1 MIGKTV
7 GNRYRIVE
15 KAGEGGMGTVYKAFD
30 TVLRRDVALKMLH
43 PSQCSETKVKSRF
56 EIEAVVTANL
66 NHPSIVTLHDFFTE
80 EDRFFI
86 VMQYL
91 EGKTVKDLLQE
102 QGPLPQETLVFILEQ
117 VIDGLAY
124 AHDQNVIHR
133 DIKPNNIMV
142 TNAGPIKI
150 LDFGIAR
157 SMGHSDLT
165 ETGMTLGSTSY
176 MSPEQ
181 IRGENLDQRSDIYS
195 LGITLFE
202 MATGRQP
209 FAGPNVSQFDILTRQ
224 IHTELPSPR
233 AINPAISVG
242 LSHIITKCAQ
252 KKPEAR
258 YQNLKELRRALRES
272 LSSAETKLEIKS
284 WPKRDEPLSQKPSD
298 SRKTKGVLRGL
309 LQSKEGAFLVAV
321 ILMVM
326 GVGGYLLFKKE
337 ASGPSPT
344 ISQVPVASNEA
355 AKLPIAK
362 IPALT
367 DTAETPT
374 EPTTEIAEAP
384 APSHE
389 KAVALHTPL
398 DASGTQAASK
408 PEASG
413 ATETPNDEVV
423 KTLRKYYEESK
434 ATTPTAIGKPAGGA
448 AADTGGYPTS
458 EPGPAPVF
466 ESPSSA
472 VSFGRFQAY
481 YIRKGN
487 APVELKD
494 AEALN
499 DEDRYF
505 LNFFPIRETYL
516 YIAQVDSN
524 DVLSVIFPNGD
535 FSSAENP
542 LQPGK
547 AYRFPENP
555 AENFA
560 LSRDLGHGKE
570 VIYLITN
577 SRPNEQ
583 LELIFRGI
591 LKGDRSQILEAPR
604 EFRTIINDQAVA
616 DVNQIWFWHL

>member
-102 QGPLPQETLVFILEQ
+102 QGPLPQETLMFILEQ
-117 VIDGLAY
+117 MIDGLAY

-142 TNAGPIKI
+142 TNAGQIKI

-209 FAGPNVSQFDILTRQ
+209 FASPNVSQFDILTRQ

-233 AINPAISVG
+233 AINPAISVA
-242 LSHIITKCAQ
+242 LSQIIVKCAQ

-258 YQNLKELRRALRES
+258 YQNLRELRRALRES
-272 LSSAETKLEIKS
+272 LSDAETKLEIKS
-284 WPKRDEPLSQKPSD
+284 WPKGDEPLSQKPSD
-298 SRKTKGVLRGL
+298 SRKTKGVLGGL
-309 LQSKEGAFLVAV
+309 LQSKEGVFLVAV

-326 GVGGYLLFKKE
+326 GVGGYLLYKKE
-337 ASGPSPT
+337 ASGPTPA
-344 ISQVPVASNEA
+344 ISQVPVPSDES
-355 AKLPIAK
+355 AKPPIAK
-362 IPALT
+362 IPVLR

-384 APSHE
+384 ALSHE
-389 KAVALHTPL
+389 KTVALHTSL

-408 PEASG
+408 TEAF
-413 ATETPNDEVV
+413 AAIETPEG
-423 KTLRKYYEESK
+423 E
-434 ATTPTAIGKPAGGA
+434 TAGSVAE
-448 AADTGGYPTS
+448 TGGYPTS

-472 VSFGRFQAY
+472 ASFGRFQAY
-481 YIRKGN
+481 YLRKGN

-516 YIAQVDSN
+516 YIVQVDSN
-524 DVLSVIFPNGD
+524 NVLSVIFPNGD

-542 LQPGK
+542 LRPGK

-555 AENFA
+555 NENFA

-577 SRPNEQ
+577 SRPNER
-583 LELIFRGI
+583 LERIFRGI
-591 LKGDRSQILEAPR
+591 LKGDRSQILEAHR